1 MAMAMGHTSPGT
13 ARTCTDA
20 HSHQLSP
27 RLHGARRQ
35 HAAQLRALRQQP
47 AASRTALHASACAVA
62 AAKPPAVET
71 KKSKQGTTGM
81 SPEVA
86 EDLYR

>member
-1 MAMAMGHTSPGT
+1 MTMAMGHTSPGT

-20 HSHQLSP
+20 HCHQHSP

-47 AASRTALHASACAVA
+47 AASRTALQASACAVA
-62 AAKPPAVET
+62 AANPPAVET